1 MIARIESN
9 CTTGEVKY
17 FDENEVEIDPS
28 HVSVSSIDGNEPL
41 PADELQL
48 PVVEESTH
56 VAEEAT
62 PNEESNP

>member
-28 HVSVSSIDGNEPL
+28 SISIEPIPAIEQLPVDEPL
-41 PADELQL
+41 PADE
-48 PVVEESTH
+48 PTP
-56 VAEEAT
+56 AEET
-62 PNEESNP
+62 NI

>member
-28 HVSVSSIDGNEPL
+28 SIPAEPI
-41 PADELQL
+41 
-48 PVVEESTH
+48 PVIEPIPVDAPTEG
-56 VAEEAT
+56 
-62 PNEESNP
+62 

>member
-28 HVSVSSIDGNEPL
+28 SIPAEPISVIEPI
-41 PADELQL
+41 PADE
-48 PVVEESTH
+48 
-56 VAEEAT
+56 
-62 PNEESNP
+62 PNI

>member
-28 HVSVSSIDGNEPL
+28 SIPDEPIPVIEPISVIEPL
-41 PADELQL
+41 
-48 PVVEESTH
+48 S
-56 VAEEAT
+56 AEE
-62 PNEESNP
+62 PNI

>member
-28 HVSVSSIDGNEPL
+28 SIPAETIPVIEPISVIEPL
-41 PADELQL
+41 PADE
-48 PVVEESTH
+48 
-56 VAEEAT
+56 
-62 PNEESNP
+62 PNI

>member
-28 HVSVSSIDGNEPL
+28 SIPAEPIPSIEPL
-41 PADELQL
+41 PADE
-48 PVVEESTH
+48 
-56 VAEEAT
+56 
-62 PNEESNP
+62 PNI